1 MPPAAL
7 PVPAPVWSRQQV
19 AGGEQHRALL
29 GCTQRT
35 VLTWRKAAPPRRGW
49 QLTSTQKPA
58 RGRSQ
63 RLGSRPGSGGQDA
76 ATRVDTQT
84 VLHADVGTSF
94 SPERSEPWSQ
104 AERRPEAPHAW
115 LQVYDLLETAT
126 GSAAAGVGA
135 QGDERSPGPEGGE
148 TLPARP

>member
-76 ATRVDTQT
+76 ATSVDTQT

-104 AERRPEAPHAW
+104 AERRPEAPHTW

-126 GSAAAGVGA
+126 GSAEAGVGA
-135 QGDERSPGPEGGE
+135 QGDERSPGSRG
-148 TLPARP
+148 R